1 MAMFVNPNGTQ
12 FRYQHMMLLDVDSPS
27 QMVIFLIGF
36 DPSPENEP
44 NIYIYLYTYIY
55 IIYINNIY
63 IYLYMW
69 LSGD

>member
-1 MAMFVNPNGTQ
+1 MFQTTNQMAMFVNPNGTQ

-44 NIYIYLYTYIY
+44 NIYIYIYYTYIY
-55 IIYINNIY
+55 NNIY
-63 IYLYMW
+63 K
-69 LSGD
+69 